1 MEEEIFPRPAVAG
14 ELGKLIEARLHY
26 DGSNKKAVRELQ
38 KNLLKSY
45 AAPIYCI
52 VDPKTGAILRRND
65 GILGEKDFLKFLTGT

>member
-14 ELGKLIEARLHY
+14 ELAKLIEARLHY
-26 DGSNKKAVRELQ
+26 DGGKKKEIREIQ

-52 VDPKTGAILRRND
+52 VDPQSGQILRRND
-65 GILGEKDFLKFLTGT
+65 GIMSEQDFLKFLRGN